1 MTALLQNEILDFLK
15 QRLLPEIGEIRKDL
29 DAFRVQTQA
38 DFKVINGRL
47 DEMDKRFEQMDKRFE
62 QVDKRFEQVDKRFE
76 QVDKRL
82 EQLDKRMDMMTFEMH
97 ELKGEMREVRS
108 YAFTTRMSETHY
120 AVRDKPRPK
129 S

>member
-62 QVDKRFEQVDKRFE
+62 QVDKRFEQVDKR
-76 QVDKRL
+76 L

>member
-1 MTALLQNEILDFLK
+1 MTAIIQNEILDFLK

-29 DAFRVQTQA
+29 DSFRIQTQA
-38 DFKVINGRL
+38 EFKVINGRL
-47 DEMDKRFEQMDKRFE
+47 DEI
-62 QVDKRFEQVDKRFE
+62 DKRFEQVDKRFE

-120 AVRDKPRPK
+120 AVRDKPRTK
-129 S
+129 A

>member
-1 MTALLQNEILDFLK
+1 MTAIMQNEILDILK
-15 QRLLPEIGEIRKDL
+15 QRLLPEIGEMRKEL
-29 DAFRVQTQA
+29 DAFRVQAQA
-38 DFKVINGRL
+38 EFTVIKGRL
-47 DEMDKRFEQMDKRFE
+47 DGIDKHLE

-108 YAFTTRMSETHY
+108 YAFAARMSETHY
-120 AVRDKPRPK
+120 AVREKPGSK

>member
-1 MTALLQNEILDFLK
+1 MTAIMQNEILDILK
-15 QRLLPEIGEIRKDL
+15 QRLLPEIGEMRKEL
-29 DAFRVQTQA
+29 DAFRVQAQA
-38 DFKVINGRL
+38 EFTVIKGRL
-47 DEMDKRFEQMDKRFE
+47 DGIDKHL
-62 QVDKRFEQVDKRFE
+62 EQVDKRFE

-108 YAFTTRMSETHY
+108 YAFAARMSETHY
-120 AVRDKPRPK
+120 AVREKPGSK

>member
-1 MTALLQNEILDFLK
+1 MTAILQNEILDFLK

-29 DAFRVQTQA
+29 DAFRIQTQA

-47 DEMDKRFEQMDKRFE
+47 DEMDKRS
-62 QVDKRFEQVDKRFE
+62 E

-82 EQLDKRMDMMTFEMH
+82 EHLDKRMDMMTFEMH

-120 AVRDKPRPK
+120 AVRDKTKPK